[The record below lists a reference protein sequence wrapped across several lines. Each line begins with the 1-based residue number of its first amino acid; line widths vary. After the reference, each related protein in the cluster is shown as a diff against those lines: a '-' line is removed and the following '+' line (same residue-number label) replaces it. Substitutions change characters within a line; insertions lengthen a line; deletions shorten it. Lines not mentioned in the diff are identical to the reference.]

1 MNSASKKLALFGIV
15 TILLCGSVMATAA
28 EKTTAEIFDS
38 SYLLQV
44 FGALLLVFACLFGL
58 MIVLKKVNGMPLH
71 NKSVIQVLG
80 SAKVGSREKIV
91 LLRAGEQHLLI
102 GVASGNVRTLH
113 VFDGKVTGLD
123 EEGAANGGAFAA
135 LLQASSASGQ
145 TR

>member
-1 MNSASKKLALFGIV
+1 
-15 TILLCGSVMATAA
+15 MATAA
-28 EKTTAEIFDS
+28 DKAAAEIFNGG
-38 SYLLQV
+38 YLLQV

-58 MIVLKKVNGMPLH
+58 MIVLKKVNGMPMH
-71 NKSVIQVLG
+71 NKGLIQVLG

-113 VFDGKVTGLD
+113 VFDGKVAGLD
-123 EEGAANGGAFAA
+123 DESASNGGAFAA